1 MCNAVAGEL
10 IVPKS
15 VFLNKWNTSNIDM
28 DVYATIT
35 ELAKYFRCGEIVIAR
50 KAMEDKDIEGTH
62 NNILKAQKI
71 ITEFQTTLDME
82 NGGELAQRLYSLY
95 AYLHKKLVSANINKS
110 FEDLDEVLEHLKDL
124 RNTWLEAIKIANQEK
139 AQNGEVENSE
149 EKTHSWS
156 VGEE

>member
-1 MCNAVAGEL
+1 MNQYIKQYQKSQIETASQEQIL
-10 IVPKS
+10 IMLYNGAIQ
-15 VFLNKWNTSNIDM
+15 FLN
-28 DVYATIT
+28 
-35 ELAKYFRCGEIVIAR
+35 IAR